1 MTMVGANKILTV
13 SYGTFSCTLEGF
25 DEPFGTMRAI
35 AEYFRD
41 LAAQDRYFGAEP
53 PTPDTEMLHRIA
65 EREVRRR
72 VEARVDGEGI
82 VLRAAGP
89 DQTAVEE
96 PADAPATVA
105 PPAAVSAPAETA
117 AEKLRRLRAAVA
129 EAEAALGAEP
139 AAEPAPAFLAE
150 APAVDF
156 GYDLDVGSPAADA
169 AGPAG
174 EDEFYED
181 EDAAGIPVP
190 ATGPARA
197 APPAADAAAPATLPN
212 LAARLRAYEA
222 EAPYLRGGQRP
233 PASPRPTPKVDEDL
247 LRRVTEESRVVED
260 ETPAADAVPG
270 RSILEKASADDE
282 TAVARLMDEARSKLE
297 GPESKRRLS
306 AISHMK
312 AAVAATVADRR
323 FKSDADSAAP
333 EEDED
338 AYLDRYRE
346 DLSRVVRPRS
356 RSSAGGPSGPDAA
369 PGPSPVS
376 APSGPS
382 APEPEP
388 LAEPERTEAAD
399 TAAAAPGDAKA
410 PPSEVGP
417 KRAPEA
423 PPLVLVSEQRI
434 ARTPDETPP
443 SGARRRPSV
452 PTRILPDSEMIVPRR
467 RIRPEDAGSF
477 AEFAELLGAS
487 DLSDLLEA
495 AAAYA
500 AAIEGTPH
508 FSRPQLLRK
517 VATVSDKPDFSR
529 EDGLRSFGMLLRQGK
544 IQKVRRG
551 QFMITE
557 ASRFLSDAKR
567 GSR

>member
-1 MTMVGANKILTV
+1 MTMVSANKILTV

-82 VLRAAGP
+82 VLRAAEP
-89 DQTAVEE
+89 EETAAGEV
-96 PADAPATVA
+96 
-105 PPAAVSAPAETA
+105 PAAPVTAAPEVAAPVAAPSPAETA
-117 AEKLRRLRAAVA
+117 AEKLKRLRAAVA
-129 EAEAALGAEP
+129 EAEAALGAE
-139 AAEPAPAFLAE
+139 AEPAPAFPAE

-156 GYDLDVGSPAADA
+156 GYDLDVGGPAADA
-169 AGPAG
+169 ADHAGDHAG

-190 ATGPARA
+190 ATGSARPAA
-197 APPAADAAAPATLPN
+197 PAADTAGPATLPN

-282 TAVARLMDEARSKLE
+282 TAVARLMDEARNKLE

-323 FKSDADSAAP
+323 FKSDAESAAP

-369 PGPSPVS
+369 SGPSGAS
-376 APSGPS
+376 APSAPS
-382 APEPEP
+382 APEP
-388 LAEPERTEAAD
+388 APESAPEEADARD
-399 TAAAAPGDAKA
+399 KGAAAPGEAKA
-410 PPSEVGP
+410 P
-417 KRAPEA
+417 APEA
-423 PPLVLVSEQRI
+423 GP
-434 ARTPDETPP
+434 ARV
-443 SGARRRPSV
+443 GAAHRPG
-452 PTRILPDSEMIVPRR
+452 P
-467 RIRPEDAGSF
+467 G
-477 AEFAELLGAS
+477 
-487 DLSDLLEA
+487 
-495 AAAYA
+495 
-500 AAIEGTPH
+500 
-508 FSRPQLLRK
+508 
-517 VATVSDKPDFSR
+517 
-529 EDGLRSFGMLLRQGK
+529 
-544 IQKVRRG
+544 
-551 QFMITE
+551 
-557 ASRFLSDAKR
+557 
-567 GSR
+567 